1 MIDITKY
8 LNQQLTHKA
17 RTGYDKYGK
26 IQTVSTNIKGRLV
39 YNSLQNR
46 GLQAKPLDY
55 DVEVWLEPTQ
65 VMAVEDIIAD
75 YNNSYRVLQV
85 NEYRAKDGSLHHKKA
100 LCQKYV

>member
-26 IQTVSTNIKGRLV
+26 IQTVSSNIKGRLV

-65 VMAVEDIIAD
+65 VMAVEDIITD
-75 YNNSYRVLQV
+75 YDNNYRVLQV
-85 NEYRAKDGSLHHKKA
+85 NEYRAKAGSLH
-100 LCQKYV
+100 QK

>member
-1 MIDITKY
+1 MIDITQY
-8 LNQQLTHKA
+8 LNQQLTHKT
-17 RTGYDKYGK
+17 RISYDKYGK
-26 IQTVSTNIKGRLV
+26 IETLSSNIKGRLV
-39 YNSLQNR
+39 ASSVQNR

-65 VMAVEDIIAD
+65 TMAVEDIIAD
-75 YNNSYRVLQV
+75 HDNSYRVLQV